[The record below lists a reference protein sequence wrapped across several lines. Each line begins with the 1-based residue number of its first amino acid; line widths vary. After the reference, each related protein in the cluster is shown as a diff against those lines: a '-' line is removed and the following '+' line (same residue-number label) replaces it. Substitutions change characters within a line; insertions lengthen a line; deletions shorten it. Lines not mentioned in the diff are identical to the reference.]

1 MTPPV
6 KAKDADVYLL
16 TAQTFN
22 EFPDLVTTD
31 GSFKELR
38 KVSDANP
45 QKANLLWGTSE
56 VVQFK
61 NADGVP
67 LTGALYKPE
76 NFDPTK
82 KYPMMVYIYERL
94 TQNVNHFV
102 DPRPSH
108 NINLS
113 YYASNGYLV
122 FTPDIVYT
130 TGYPGPERAE
140 VRAARRAGDRG
151 QGLRE
156 GRCHRHSGPQ
166 LGRLPDRL
174 HGDADQSLPRR
185 GRGRAGGQHDQRLR
199 RHPLGHRASRASSST
214 SARRAASADRS
225 GNIPRAS
232 SRTRPSS
239 GRTACRRR

>member
-1 MTPPV
+1 MLLYDRYDIWRVSPDGTGAKNITAGYGRAHDLRLRYIRTEAENPRERWIDGTKPVMLQGENLKTFETGFFRASLDGGEPKQLVLSPKYMSPPV

-16 TAQTFN
+16 TAQTFS

-94 TQNVNHFV
+94 
-102 DPRPSH
+102 DAEREPLRGP
-108 NINLS
+108 
-113 YYASNGYLV
+113 ASQPQYQSQLLHQQRVSGVHAGHRLHHRL
-122 FTPDIVYT
+122 
-130 TGYPGPERAE
+130 PGAERAE
-140 VRAARRAGDRG
+140 VRAARR
-151 QGLRE
+151 
-156 GRCHRHSGPQ
+156 C
-166 LGRLPDRL
+166 
-174 HGDADQSLPRR
+174 RR
-185 GRGRAGGQHDQRLR
+185 WWT
-199 RHPLGHRASRASSST
+199 RAS
-214 SARRAASADRS
+214 
-225 GNIPRAS
+225 
-232 SRTRPSS
+232 
-239 GRTACRRR
+239 

>member
-1 MTPPV
+1 MLQGENLKTFETGFFRASLDGGEPKQLVMTSKVLSPPV

-45 QKANLLWGTSE
+45 QKAHLLWGTSE

-76 NFDPTK
+76 NFDPKK

-113 YYASNGYLV
+113 YYVSNGYLV
-122 FTPDIVYT
+122 LTPDIVYT
-130 TGYPGPERAE
+130 TGYPGAERAE
-140 VRAARRAGDRG
+140 VRAA
-151 QGLRE
+151 
-156 GRCHRHSGPQ
+156 
-166 LGRLPDRL
+166 
-174 HGDADQSLPRR
+174 GDA
-185 GRGRAGGQHDQRLR
+185 GRGG
-199 RHPLGHRASRASSST
+199 
-214 SARRAASADRS
+214 
-225 GNIPRAS
+225 
-232 SRTRPSS
+232 
-239 GRTACRRR
+239 